1 MIVIEP
7 LALLVRFLLELAA
20 LAAVGYWG
28 FETGDSA
35 LMQWVLG
42 LGAPLLVAVVWGMF
56 IAPKATVEVPKG
68 VWIGL
73 QVVVFGAAALALAA
87 VAPEQLAAIFLAVVI
102 LDSAALAVLGD

>member
-1 MIVIEP
+1 VIVIES

-28 FETGDSA
+28 FKTGDSA

-42 LGAPLLVAVVWGMF
+42 LGAPLLVAVVWGAF

-73 QVVVFGAAALALAA
+73 QVLVFGAAALALAA
-87 VAPEQLAAIFLAVVI
+87 IAPEQLAAIFLAVVI
-102 LDSAALAVLGD
+102 LDSAALAVLGG

>member
-1 MIVIEP
+1 VIVIES

-28 FETGDSA
+28 FKTGDSA

-42 LGAPLLVAVVWGMF
+42 LGAPLLVAVVWGTF

-73 QVVVFGAAALALAA
+73 QVLVFGAAALALAA
-87 VAPEQLAAIFLAVVI
+87 IAPEQLAAIFLAVVI
-102 LDSAALAVLGD
+102 LDSAALAVLGG